1 MRIVIVL
8 PWAQGSLSEEE
19 EAHRRALAGAA
30 ASPGTEIDF
39 VQIEQA
45 SMFSEPFSTRNTSRV
60 VDEIAQAIEQAA
72 PSGPDAFLVWGGLDP
87 GVALARQRVDIPVIG
102 IAQATYAV
110 AAQLE
115 ARLGLVV
122 YEAGIVDAV
131 REGARRCG
139 VAHLVANVRSIDV
152 PMPELTPR
160 RAHVRERIV
169 EEAAL
174 ALRQDGATAIYVNGM
189 SMLPAA
195 ISAEELSSRI
205 GAPVLDPLRIGMRTA
220 ELVGA
225 QPGVR
230 AAGSSSPRP

>member
-1 MRIVIVL
+1 
-8 PWAQGSLSEEE
+8 
-19 EAHRRALAGAA
+19 
-30 ASPGTEIDF
+30 
-39 VQIEQA
+39 
-45 SMFSEPFSTRNTSRV
+45 MFSEPFSARNTSRV
-60 VDEIAQAIEQAA
+60 VDEIVQAIERAA
-72 PSGPDAFLVWGGLDP
+72 PGRPDAFLVWGGLDP
-87 GVALARQRVDIPVIG
+87 GVALARQRVDVPVIG
-102 IAQATYAV
+102 VAQATYAA

-139 VAHLVANVRSIDV
+139 VAHLVAGVRSIDV
-152 PMPELTPR
+152 PMPDLTPR

-169 EEAAL
+169 EEASAAL
-174 ALRQDGATAIYVNGM
+174 AQDGATAIYVNGM

-205 GAPVLDPLRIGMRTA
+205 GAPVLDPLRIGMQTA
-220 ELVGA
+220 ELVAA

-230 AAGSSSPRP
+230 MR

>member
-1 MRIVIVL
+1 MRIVVVF
-8 PWAQGSLSEEE
+8 PWAPGSLSEDE
-19 EAHRRALAGAA
+19 EAHRRALVGAA
-30 ASPGTEIDF
+30 ASPGTELEF

-45 SMFSEPFSTRNTSRV
+45 SMFSEAFSARNTSRV
-60 VDEIAQAIEQAA
+60 VDQIVQAIEQAA
-72 PSGPDAFLVWGGLDP
+72 PGHPDAFLVWGGLDP
-87 GVALARQRVDIPVIG
+87 GVALARQRVDVPVIG
-102 IAQATYAV
+102 VAQATYAA

-139 VAHLVANVRSIDV
+139 VAHLIASVRSIDV

-174 ALRQDGATAIYVNGM
+174 ALQQDGATAIYVNGM
-189 SMLPAA
+189 SMMPAA
-195 ISAEELSSRI
+195 IGAEELAGRI

-220 ELVGA
+220 ELVAA
-225 QPGVR
+225 QPGV
-230 AAGSSSPRP
+230 GPRQHP